1 MEYEYI
7 VGLVRDLGFPIVVA
21 LFVLF
26 RLNGSLDKLKIAI
39 DKLSSE
45 MQDRDESLIK
55 LTGKVDMLERT
66 IYRMNKKNGKKY
78 GKWILRKAYEN
89 DMPKSIVWREKSPM
103 QDGSGTSGL
112 TKLFDSIIP
121 DNVFNEKITE
131 IKTNDDVQIR
141 TKESL
146 HYYEIFRKKNKVEK
160 SLSELTCPDCK
171 NTLAINT
178 KFCQMCGKFPI

>member
-66 IYRMNKKNGKKY
+66 IYRMNKKKRQALKELAPRTNGEKK
-78 GKWILRKAYEN
+78 
-89 DMPKSIVWREKSPM
+89 
-103 QDGSGTSGL
+103 
-112 TKLFDSIIP
+112 
-121 DNVFNEKITE
+121 
-131 IKTNDDVQIR
+131 
-141 TKESL
+141 
-146 HYYEIFRKKNKVEK
+146 
-160 SLSELTCPDCK
+160 
-171 NTLAINT
+171 
-178 KFCQMCGKFPI
+178 